1 MTRRIAN
8 PPPKKRREGRGGGG
22 RGLGAFVPKNLKPPP
37 FFLFPPPLLRA
48 LTKLTA
54 GWIQRSGVVVA
65 NVIREIA
72 VVNEV
77 SVVSIT
83 RIVLAPPGDG
93 LILTSGLAP

>member
-1 MTRRIAN
+1 
-8 PPPKKRREGRGGGG
+8 
-22 RGLGAFVPKNLKPPP
+22 
-37 FFLFPPPLLRA
+37 